1 MRCWWFVFRKQYY
14 STTSVES
21 CECVLTWNNNFKSNS
36 KLDFKC
42 YVEIAKNDNHIKIL
56 SWKTFAKSQTKCTK
70 SWQRPT
76 NNTIRLSICGWIQK
90 KKSLF
95 VTSIGFV
102 LYCLVSTIIVDDA
115 KVHVW
120 SQSCIYIQY
129 ISCVDNIN
137 RDESTHM

>member
-21 CECVLTWNNNFKSNS
+21 CECVLTWNNHFKTNS

-56 SWKTFAKSQTKCTK
+56 SWTTFAKSQTKCTK

-90 KKSLF
+90 NRSSSPRL
-95 VTSIGFV
+95 G
-102 LYCLVSTIIVDDA
+102 LYCIASCQQLSLTMQRFMCGRRAAYIYSIFRVSII
-115 KVHVW
+115 
-120 SQSCIYIQY
+120 
-129 ISCVDNIN
+129 
-137 RDESTHM
+137 